1 MRFLSII
8 LICALAFSP
17 IYAAKK
23 PVKLAKN
30 SYHQICEDL
39 QDNIVKPGKKL
50 TRSELRVVKKYL
62 RTKKI
67 SSMKSKDLS
76 KFESAIKK
84 HKLITVVGKT
94 KNNLSE
100 FPEKSNIGNWYKLD
114 SSSKAGEKMMGST
127 KKGISSKSDGISSK
141 GDRNGVK

>member
-1 MRFLSII
+1 MRFLSLI
-8 LICALAFSP
+8 LICALVFSP

-23 PVKLAKN
+23 SVKLAKN

-62 RTKKI
+62 NAKTI
-67 SSMKSKDLS
+67 SSLKLRDLS

-84 HKLITVVGKT
+84 HKFIAEVGKT

-114 SSSKAGEKMMGST
+114 SNSKSGKKIMSST
-127 KKGISSKSDGISSK
+127 KKGISSK